1 MATVTASLL
10 AGLGLFF
17 VGLYFLTEHLK
28 KLSGRKLRERISS
41 WTKNRFL
48 GLAWGGVF
56 IAITQSTAATMFI
69 LVSMLRSGMMTIMQT
84 MPIIIGLNMMA
95 GAIILVLVIDIKVA
109 ILFLLGITGIAFT
122 NDKARNY
129 RNFTGAVF
137 GICLLFLGLNMMR
150 EGVAPLAQ
158 TEWFEQ
164 VLHWTMG
171 SLMLGFMI
179 GAVLSVLV
187 QSSVAVVV
195 LTIAFQQ
202 AGLFKLS
209 ESIMVVYGANVGS
222 SILTLMLSTSLSGES
237 KQLAMYQTAYN
248 FIGAIL
254 LVPAFYLELYGEV
267 PLVKA
272 FTESITSNAG
282 GQIAIVN
289 LLFNGIPGVILLL
302 TLSPCVRLL
311 KKLWPE
317 TLEEQ
322 MAKPKFL
329 HDRAADDPD
338 TGMDLIVLEQS
349 RLVEFLA
356 STFTEMRAEG
366 DRGKLPGHQEAF
378 RTLNASIREVI
389 SDLSTRHQLT
399 DELYDRLNHLLNLQ
413 QSLESA
419 FEVIDGLADEF
430 LALEKSETGARFVGV
445 AIEGLDT
452 ILLTLIDIAREKTEE
467 NVTLLRLI
475 TSEEGNGISAVRSAY
490 LAEEGK
496 LMAELRNQLLAAA
509 NHCERLVWLFG
520 RMGESFVAL
529 AA

>member
-1 MATVTASLL
+1 MAIIAATLL

-28 KLSGRKLRERISS
+28 KLSGRRLRERISA

-48 GLAWGGVF
+48 GLLWGGVF

-69 LVSMLRSGMMTIMQT
+69 LVSMLRSGMMTILQT
-84 MPIIIGLNMMA
+84 MPIIIGLNMVA
-95 GAIILVLVIDIKVA
+95 GVIVLVLVIDIKVA
-109 ILFLLGITGIAFT
+109 ILFLLGLAGIAFT

-129 RNFTGAVF
+129 RNIAGAVF
-137 GICLLFLGLNMMR
+137 GISLLFLGLNMMQ

-158 TEWFEQ
+158 KEWFAQ
-164 VLHWTMG
+164 VLRWTMG
-171 SLMLGFMI
+171 SWMLGFAI
-179 GAVLSVLV
+179 GAVLSLIV
-187 QSSVAVVV
+187 QSSLAIVV

-202 AGLFKLS
+202 AGLFTLS
-209 ESIMVVYGANVGS
+209 ESIMVVYGANAGS
-222 SILTLMLSTSLSGES
+222 SVLTLLLSTSLSGQS

-248 FIGAIL
+248 FVGAIL

-272 FTESITSNAG
+272 LTEAITSNAG

-289 LLFNGIPGVILLL
+289 LLFNAIPGVILLL
-302 TLSPCVRLL
+302 TLSPSVRLL
-311 KKLWPE
+311 QKLWPE
-317 TLEEQ
+317 TLDEQ
-322 MAKPKFL
+322 MAKPKYL

-338 TGMDLIVLEQS
+338 SAMALIILEQS

-356 STFTEMRAEG
+356 STFAEMRAEG
-366 DRGKLPGHQEAF
+366 DRSKLPAHQEAF

-399 DELYDRLNHLLNLQ
+399 DELYDSLNHLLNLQ

-419 FEVIDGLADEF
+419 FEVVAGLADEF
-430 LALEKSETGARFVGV
+430 LALEKSQVGARFVGV

-452 ILLTLIDIAREKTEE
+452 ILLTLVDIAREKREE
-467 NVTLLRLI
+467 DVALLRLI

-496 LMAELRNQLLAAA
+496 LKADFRMQLLAAA
-509 NHCERLVWLFG
+509 NHCERLIWLFG
-520 RMGESFVAL
+520 RMGENYVAL
-529 AA
+529 VT